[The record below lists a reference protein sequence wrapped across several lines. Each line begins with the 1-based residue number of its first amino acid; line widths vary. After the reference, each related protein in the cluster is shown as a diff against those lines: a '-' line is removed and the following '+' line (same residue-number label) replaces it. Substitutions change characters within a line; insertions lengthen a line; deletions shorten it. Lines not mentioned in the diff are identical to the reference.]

1 MILTPLNKQGG
12 NQTNGFKTQAATNY
26 FAKQG
31 ILKPLTGAGS
41 VKLPTPPKRV
51 VTPISEPVKE
61 PTFGEKVKTK
71 VSQFLTGTPATV
83 KTVEPNREAI
93 KINQPPVLDANAL
106 LKASET
112 QLQKVTA
119 REQQIKEEVKQVV
132 IKNQAKN
139 KTGFLAKLLPGYGE
153 ASPELIESL
162 TNQIMYMGAGQAN
175 TLLKSLNKEDR
186 KKVEALIYEN
196 SNNQKAKQL
205 YTQLSSGRY
214 KDERGFVDGMKE
226 GFVDAGMDV
235 PFGKEIANLIDS
247 ASGFNEVQILWEASQ
262 KQKNGQPLTDLE
274 KSYVNKQTSKAVMDA
289 LSKQSFGYVVGYSLA
304 QMPKFGLE
312 MYLTSGL
319 SAAPNAA
326 LKASPVFTKIAAK
339 APLVEKITRGLIS
352 SVPQTLGFTPQAI
365 DKAKQMAMGDPEL
378 VLVDGEPMLK
388 YLENKENKKFSEMVI
403 EKLPKALANQYIEV
417 AGERFGEVLDYAGE
431 ALVKKLLWKKGVD
444 LAGDIKPSA
453 WQKVLDKMGISSL
466 LSEYSEEVVQGI
478 SQDLVNTGQFTIPFS
493 TKEDTIQ
500 QLATLLTVGIYGT
513 VLRIPNIGSRAR
525 TQAVQEMMDKMG
537 TDVNLTEEEKKSVG
551 TDQEVK
557 TIQQIV
563 AEEEKSPTRITE
575 EQTKAS
581 SPAEEKLITRIQTQ
595 IQSGNDTFVANLRER
610 VIDNPKLTKDLEAA
624 IAKAEARIAALEQK
638 PDVKEEK
645 PQKVEKQEILY
656 RGGAETS
663 MPKNV
668 TAQEVLNY
676 EQQELG
682 NKDVVAEPGINL
694 SEIKS
699 NNLVW
704 LTTTKKAAREYGK
717 VSAVRL
723 GNYRIVAR
731 DGDGGVL
738 VEKLPN
744 KPKIQPKVVVKKKTT
759 SPEPLKQTKKKPVV
773 SKQPVKQA
781 QKPKYTEE
789 QVARAE
795 VAQQTR
801 QMFSEGELKSI
812 NDIKRLMNLRRF
824 SEGDIETLRRVRP
837 TEVSDLVEAVRRIEN
852 NPDLDDDAA
861 LIVALGIPNAA
872 QTKPGYYAANKDA
885 LYMAINARE
894 DSGERHVTNEETLK
908 IIRKYFT
915 EKELPVVFVDNLR
928 TRDGGEAWGMYAK
941 DVVSFV
947 NNPTEATPTH
957 EAVHAYL
964 DLFTT
969 PFQKDAYIAR
979 TLADA
984 RKTMKRAELNSQI
997 RETQLQATQPGQ
1009 KPVNIITASRIW
1021 AEEKMADDFIDYV
1034 KGNNK
1039 KSAIRRFFDRVIRF
1053 TRSVIDPSNVGN
1065 LYQDIINKRRD
1076 VIRDVLKPQQ
1086 DYFNEKLDRF
1096 KVTTKTLSAMKR
1108 ELARDVVSRQG
1119 IEAYSKRQGITKP
1132 DMELIQETLKEFSGE
1147 KINVAEFIATVQAKI
1162 MPVALIRSSTYADY
1176 GTGHLVSLL
1185 PKTENVV
1192 PADNRFG
1199 DNNMMETHIWDTPF
1213 RHGQTGHFGADY
1225 GDKKL
1230 SYEIRE
1236 VTEPQSG
1243 NRVYVVVES
1252 GVVLNQENINEAVAS
1267 TSESREAAE
1276 QWIKDHSRDLE
1287 VKKSGLL
1294 GHTRIASTKTRE
1306 NVTNYFQKK
1315 IEASEKNIEERK
1327 LVYSDK
1333 KKTVD
1338 TFKKN
1343 KKLITDRINKSV
1355 KEMVAKIDKVDKEW
1369 KKLNMTGLSISYL
1382 LDHYY
1387 REVAHDKTIVS
1398 EDKSYDRIKA
1408 YEKWMTEMVKGLDM
1422 NSEDSH
1428 LFELAGSI
1436 GFGRNQKHLTQ
1447 RALMMAVESKYDLA
1461 FYQRAIEDEKNI
1473 LADIK
1478 EGFHL
1483 ALEKVQ
1489 NKPSV
1494 RHLLEVQS
1502 DPFQSHYAL
1511 ETDYTK
1517 AKDNV
1522 KRLEKILATDKE
1534 TLETFTKQS
1543 AENYPP
1549 GETERLKKIEDL
1561 QNTVIN
1567 TEADLNLAKRDL
1579 EKADA
1584 ARTSIERQFMA
1595 VGSKYHE
1602 RAIKEEIRLAA
1613 HDLLNDQVTDAKF
1626 RVPTPL
1632 TISFIEGYTSNY
1644 DWEVQQGSLVKKG
1657 TKAEDILKAQMAQ
1670 EMPPKP
1676 INPDEDINDDEVMI
1690 PLTPE
1695 LKEALHNTG
1704 DYVSVDGELWRVEEI
1719 REDQGV
1725 LILAKESEDYIINE
1739 FDDDQSEKS
1748 VGDSITYLGSDYTV
1762 LAVDGNNLTIASADR
1777 VRDYDLDDMVSE
1789 QVDSRMDDVYYELR
1803 QLAEKYGDITTAAKA
1818 QEIIDATGE
1827 DNFDYYETG
1836 MILKEMAGEDP
1847 DRTDLSV
1854 DDYDQIAR
1862 DSLYES
1868 EGEYMSEVSYW
1879 EDMGYKNVAIYEGS
1893 YNSSHVIYAEE
1904 DAEVI
1909 DVESP
1914 DSEYVVIP
1922 KANIGEIE
1930 FGELQA
1936 EIDKK
1941 TSPDNAEYQKA
1952 FAEYEKKVAE
1962 IRAKYAKLEEDL
1974 KNKPVPAAVNRDGEY
1989 LFNPEATF
1997 GDKEEYLTVYK
2008 YYEREVLPFF
2018 RKFRKDAKL
2027 ITDEN
2032 GQQWWETTITKND
2045 QEAVEVYMRKSS
2057 FDSLNEMAD
2066 QLIKSQKIVTKTAK
2080 AARKPVD
2087 IEGLKKNSKAYSRIV
2102 DQMDDLF
2109 RQEVSYDQMSI
2120 AVDAA
2125 NALEFVNQHPE
2136 RALRIAKGL
2145 ELPPQDITETA
2156 ISIAMADKA
2165 RESGNYG
2172 LWSELERLRSLRQTR
2187 RGQEIVSERGRI
2199 TENSPE
2205 YFLDKVLQERK
2216 AIIMNK
2222 KGWVYEKKSGKK
2234 GVTISEGIKQEVE
2247 TAKAKVNNRIMN
2259 NLESAQDI
2267 LNRLTC
2273 KY

>member
-1 MILTPLNKQGG
+1 MSLSSQFVAKYGKPT
-12 NQTNGFKTQAATNY
+12 TDKTT
-26 FAKQG
+26 
-31 ILKPLTGAGS
+31 AG
-41 VKLPTPPKRV
+41 
-51 VTPISEPVKE
+51 
-61 PTFGEKVKTK
+61 KVKTTTGGA
-71 VSQFLTGTPATV
+71 SGNFLNAVKANAIKPVQAQAAPAKPIAEPNLFSKAKTAVGNVAKKIAPVAKDIIFGSEATPASQDV
-83 KTVEPNREAI
+83 EVNKQVIAVKNDINQKLVLAEKELADFYKTVPPIKRISRLIPGDKKQKEFELSRKVTNYRKAI
-93 KINQPPVLDANAL
+93 KDVDEFLGNERANKGLIGKLIENVKDPVSSFMPFYKDIETVYDINSVIPALDKYERGDTLDANEQSQVDMFRA
-106 LKASET
+106 KAYN
-112 QLQKVTA
+112 A
-119 REQQIKEEVKQVV
+119 YVKQGLGDQVADV
-132 IKNQAKN
+132 ITGIPKFALEMVITKGLSTPLKGSVAALEKVALTKIAN
-139 KTGFLAKLLPGYGE
+139 KT
-153 ASPELIESL
+153 AS
-162 TNQIMYMGAGQAN
+162 
-175 TLLKSLNKEDR
+175 
-186 KKVEALIYEN
+186 
-196 SNNQKAKQL
+196 
-205 YTQLSSGRY
+205 
-214 KDERGFVDGMKE
+214 
-226 GFVDAGMDV
+226 
-235 PFGKEIANLIDS
+235 
-247 ASGFNEVQILWEASQ
+247 
-262 KQKNGQPLTDLE
+262 
-274 KSYVNKQTSKAVMDA
+274 
-289 LSKQSFGYVVGYSLA
+289 
-304 QMPKFGLE
+304 
-312 MYLTSGL
+312 
-319 SAAPNAA
+319 
-326 LKASPVFTKIAAK
+326 KIAAK
-339 APLVEKITRGLIS
+339 IVTNSVQLAVQGSLNFPAISARTAEYMLPTADLEKELGTTDILKELKPGDDPKNAFSKGYATNLVDYVSEGVGEYIDEAAPFIKKAFLAKWLKNKDLTNANPNTIRKILKSVHFSSVVSEVIEEEVGYPIQTLIDKEKYNDPFFTPEGRERLLVEVLGIGAFGGMANVSNNTLNLIT
-352 SVPQTLGFTPQAI
+352 
-365 DKAKQMAMGDPEL
+365 KK
-378 VLVDGEPMLK
+378 
-388 YLENKENKKFSEMVI
+388 KET
-403 EKLPKALANQYIEV
+403 
-417 AGERFGEVLDYAGE
+417 G
-431 ALVKKLLWKKGVD
+431 VKDVVD
-444 LAGDIKPSA
+444 LP
-453 WQKVLDKMGISSL
+453 
-466 LSEYSEEVVQGI
+466 
-478 SQDLVNTGQFTIPFS
+478 
-493 TKEDTIQ
+493 
-500 QLATLLTVGIYGT
+500 
-513 VLRIPNIGSRAR
+513 
-525 TQAVQEMMDKMG
+525 
-537 TDVNLTEEEKKSVG
+537 TDENLTEE
-551 TDQEVK
+551 K
-557 TIQQIV
+557 TVEEIV

-581 SPAEEKLITRIQTQ
+581 TPAEEKLITRIQTQ
-595 IQSGNDTFVANLRER
+595 IESGNDTFVANLRER

-624 IAKAEARIAALEQK
+624 ISKAEARIAALEQK
-638 PDVKEEK
+638 PEVTEEK
-645 PQKVEKQEILY
+645 AQKVEKQEVLY

-668 TAQEVLNY
+668 TAQEVIDY
-676 EQQELG
+676 EQTELG

-731 DGDGGVL
+731 DSDGGVL
-738 VEKLPN
+738 VEKLPA

-759 SPEPLKQTKKKPVV
+759 SPKAVKQTIKKPVV

-789 QVARAE
+789 QLARAE
-795 VAQQTR
+795 VADQTR
-801 QMFSEGELKSI
+801 QMFSKGELKNI
-812 NDIKRLMNLRRF
+812 ADTKRLMNLRKF
-824 SEGDIETLRRVRP
+824 AEGDIETLRKVRP
-837 TEVSDLVEAVRRIEN
+837 AEVSDLVEAVRRIEN
-852 NPDLDDDAA
+852 NPDLPDDAA
-861 LIVALGIPNAA
+861 LIIALGIPNAA

-885 LYMAINARE
+885 LYMAVNARE
-894 DSGERHVTNEETLK
+894 DSGERHVTNEETLS

-915 EKELPVVFVDNLR
+915 AKELPVVFVDNLR

-941 DVVSFV
+941 DLVSFV

-984 RKTMKRAELNSQI
+984 RRTMKKTELNRQI

-1009 KPVNIITASRIW
+1009 KTVNIITASRIW
-1021 AEEKMADDFIDYV
+1021 AEEKMANDFIDYV

-1065 LYQDIINKRRD
+1065 LYQDIITKRRD
-1076 VIRDVLKPQQ
+1076 VVRDVLKPQQ

-1132 DMELIQETLKEFSGE
+1132 DMELIQETLKEFSGD
-1147 KINVAEFIATVQAKI
+1147 KINVADFINTIQAKI

-1236 VTEPQSG
+1236 VTEPDSG
-1243 NRVYVVVES
+1243 NKVYVVVES

-1267 TSESREAAE
+1267 TSESREEAE

-1306 NVTNYFQKK
+1306 NITNFYQKK
-1315 IEASEKNIEERK
+1315 IEAIEKNIEERK

-1333 KKTVD
+1333 KKAVD

-1355 KEMVAKIDKVDKEW
+1355 KEIVAKIDKVDKEW

-1398 EDKSYDRIKA
+1398 EDKSYNRIVA
-1408 YEKWMTEMVKGLDM
+1408 YEKWMKEVVKGLDM
-1422 NSEDSH
+1422 NFKDEY

-1461 FYQRAIEDEKNI
+1461 FYQRSYKDGEQT
-1473 LADIK
+1473 LADVK

-1511 ETDYTK
+1511 ETEYTK
-1517 AKDNV
+1517 AKDEV
-1522 KRLEKILATDKE
+1522 KRLEKLLTTDKE
-1534 TLETFTKQS
+1534 TLENFTKQS
-1543 AENYPP
+1543 LVNYPP

-1584 ARTSIERQFMA
+1584 ARTSIEKQFMA

-1613 HDLLNDQVTDAKF
+1613 HDLLNDQVIDAKF
-1626 RVPTPL
+1626 RIPTPL
-1632 TISFIEGYTSNY
+1632 TIAFIEGYTSNY
-1644 DWEVQQGSLVKKG
+1644 DWEVQRGSLVKKG
-1657 TKAEDILKAQMAQ
+1657 TKPEDILKSQRAA
-1670 EMPPKP
+1670 EMPLPP
-1676 INPDEDINDDEVMI
+1676 VNPDDVLDSDQVLIPYTDEI
-1690 PLTPE
+1690 
-1695 LKEALHNTG
+1695 KERVKSTG
-1704 DYVSVDGELWRVEEI
+1704 DHFSIDGELWVVDEI
-1719 REDQGV
+1719 SEDDNSLV
-1725 LILAKESEDYIINE
+1725 LRKESSDYVLNE
-1739 FDDDQSEKS
+1739 FDGDTDEKS

-1762 LAVDGNNLTIASADR
+1762 LAAENNNITIANSDR
-1777 VRDYDLDDMVSE
+1777 VHDYDLDELVSDE
-1789 QVDSRMDDVYYELR
+1789 VNSKIDEVYYEIKNL
-1803 QLAEKYGDITTAAKA
+1803 ESKHGKIDTAAKA
-1818 QEIIDATGE
+1818 QKVLDEEGE
-1827 DNFDYYETG
+1827 DNFDYRETQ
-1836 MILKEMAGEDP
+1836 MMLEKMAEEDP
-1847 DRTDLSV
+1847 DATDLDFES
-1854 DDYDQIAR
+1854 YDEDIRQ
-1862 DSLYES
+1862 SFYES
-1868 EGEYMSEVSYW
+1868 ESEYMSEISYW
-1879 EDMGYKNVAIYEGS
+1879 EDIGYKNVAIYEG
-1893 YNSSHVIYAEE
+1893 YNNSSRVIYAEE

-1914 DSEYVVIP
+1914 DSEYVVEP
-1922 KANIGEIE
+1922 KYEIGEDT
-1930 FGELQA
+1930 FVALQKEA
-1936 EIDKK
+1936 RKRIVP
-1941 TSPDNAEYQKA
+1941 TSEDYQKA
-1952 FAEYEKKVAE
+1952 LVEYDKKVAE
-1962 IRAKYAKLEEDL
+1962 IQVKYAKLEEDL
-1974 KNKPVPAAVNRDGEY
+1974 KNKPIPAAVNREGEY
-1989 LFNPEATF
+1989 LFNPETTF
-1997 GDKEEYLTVYK
+1997 GDHEEYLTVYK

-2032 GQQWWETTITKND
+2032 GQQWWETTVTKND

-2066 QLIKSQKIVTKTAK
+2066 QLVKSQKIVTKTAK
-2080 AARKPVD
+2080 ASRKPVD
-2087 IEGLKKNSKAYSRIV
+2087 IEGLKKSSKAYSRIV

-2136 RALRIAKGL
+2136 RALRISKGL

-2156 ISIAMADKA
+2156 ISIAMADRA

-2216 AIIMNK
+2216 AIIMTK